1 MENKY
6 TNLIDYV
13 LACHKEHTDY
23 KKEIL
28 KPLVEEAF
36 KSKISKYSGIDSL
49 TQVPVSVDAKSYSEH
64 KDKVSQESINKLIE
78 KTTDEI
84 LKKRKEQLT
93 RQKELEKLRKKNK

>member
-1 MENKY
+1 MENKH

-28 KPLVEEAF
+28 IPLVEGAF

-49 TQVPVSVDAKSYSEH
+49 TQVLVSVDARVYNEH
-64 KDKVSQESINKLIE
+64 RDKVSQESLNKLIE
-78 KTTDEI
+78 STTNEI
-84 LKKRKEQLT
+84 LEKRKEQLK
-93 RQKELEKLRKKNK
+93 RQKELEKVRKNNK